1 MDASTRRALFGTDEP
16 EPPTLALRAGP
27 LYLRLRGTRLLPVHA
42 GAHEVWHGV
51 AFLYR
56 DTGWGTPEPVVTE
69 MNHTISPECFSVRL
83 RAYVPVQ
90 PRIDL
95 CIAIDGEG
103 SGRVRYE
110 AAAVAQANIRTHAQ
124 AYV

>member
-1 MDASTRRALFGTDEP
+1 MDASKRRVLFGTDEP

-42 GAHEVWHGV
+42 GAHEIWHGV

-69 MNHTISPECFSVRL
+69 MPGPWRRVHLPPGARL
-83 RAYVPVQ
+83 QLPAYAIEIGRAHV
-90 PRIDL
+90 
-95 CIAIDGEG
+95 
-103 SGRVRYE
+103 
-110 AAAVAQANIRTHAQ
+110 
-124 AYV
+124 